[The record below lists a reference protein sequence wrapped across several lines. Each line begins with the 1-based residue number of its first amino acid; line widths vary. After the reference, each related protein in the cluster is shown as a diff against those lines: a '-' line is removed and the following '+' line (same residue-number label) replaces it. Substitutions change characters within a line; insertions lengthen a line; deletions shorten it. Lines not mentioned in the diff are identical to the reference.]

1 MRTKTLKLLGS
12 TLVVGVLAVA
22 PARAEERSAYRDD
35 AATWR
40 HAALMIEEGRE
51 TFRLDNFGN
60 EDFWGGALRLNESIA
75 GAANGGAGPGLS
87 PAAALLL
94 GLKVDAEALPESVI
108 QALLEK
114 QVDLDDPAVTL
125 AIARARRCRRREG
138 FVDDYERLRSVGITC
153 ALCHSH
159 GRRLVRTRH
168 WQTARRLGEPR
179 PRRRRDHRFLADL

>member
-60 EDFWGGALRLNESIA
+60 EDFWGGAA
-75 GAANGGAGPGLS
+75 
-87 PAAALLL
+87 PAAR
-94 GLKVDAEALPESVI
+94 VD
-108 QALLEK
+108 
-114 QVDLDDPAVTL
+114 
-125 AIARARRCRRREG
+125 RRR
-138 FVDDYERLRSVGITC
+138 
-153 ALCHSH
+153 
-159 GRRLVRTRH
+159 
-168 WQTARRLGEPR
+168 GE
-179 PRRRRDHRFLADL
+179 RRRRTAA